1 MLGDSM
7 KKNKNNFLNI
17 KNILRYCVSIFVLLI
32 IFLMVDLEE
41 LILNLK
47 KIDISAL
54 IPCFFL
60 LLFQLFF
67 QTIRWGIFLKLQN
80 IKISIFKL
88 IQIYWAGITF
98 NQILP
103 SSIGGDLV
111 RIGLTKNK
119 DIKIVDVTT
128 SIFLERLIGLIVL
141 SLMALIS
148 FYVFGVYNK
157 LFNYSF
163 IISILPLVIILIP
176 VCIIY
181 FKNFITN
188 FIKIRFIN
196 DLFNLIN
203 FGLINLYKH
212 KKETF
217 YIINLSFLAHL
228 TFIIVFLITINNITG
243 LNNYFELFSI
253 ISFVMIITAIPISL
267 GGWGLREL
275 SLISVLLPF
284 GVRPESAIAIG
295 IITGLILLFFSI
307 PGILF
312 IKFNE

>member
-1 MLGDSM
+1 M
-7 KKNKNNFLNI
+7 KKNKNNFFNI
-17 KNILRYCVSIFVLLI
+17 KDILRYFISFFVLLI
-32 IFLMVDLEE
+32 IFFMVDLDE
-41 LILNLK
+41 LVLNLK
-47 KIDISAL
+47 KINISAL

-67 QTIRWGIFLKLQN
+67 QTIRWHIFLKLQN
-80 IKISIFKL
+80 IQISIYKL
-88 IQIYWAGITF
+88 IQIYWAGLTF

-111 RIGLTKNK
+111 RIGLTKNR

-128 SIFLERLIGLIVL
+128 SIFLERLIGLVVL

-176 VCIIY
+176 LSIIY
-181 FKNFITN
+181 FKEIITK
-188 FIKIRFIN
+188 FVKFKFIN

-203 FGLINLYKH
+203 FGLENLYKH

-253 ISFVMIITAIPISL
+253 ASFVMIITAIPISL
-267 GGWGLREL
+267 GGWGLREI

-284 GVRPESAIAIG
+284 GVQPESAIAIG

-312 IKFNE
+312 LKLNE